1 MKADSV
7 DRLPW
12 YRHRWP
18 WLLMAGPAVVVVA
31 GLATAW
37 IAATTHD
44 GLVAEDYYKQGL
56 GVNQRLARE
65 ERAAAMGLEGRLRL
79 TAERAELRLDSRT
92 GAALPAHVRLVLAHP
107 TRSGADRAVLLTGRE
122 GVYSALLV
130 APGPGRWQ
138 ATVEDEAA
146 TWRVSGSLRLPDVP
160 EAMLGAGGRR

>member
-79 TAERAELRLDSRT
+79 TAERADLYLVSHT
-92 GAALPAHVRLVLAHP
+92 GTALPARLRLSLVHP
-107 TRSGADRAVLLTGRE
+107 TRSGEDRTLVLTGRE

-130 APGPGRWQ
+130 APGPGRWL
-138 ATVEDEAA
+138 ATVEDDGA
-146 TWRVSGSLRLPDVP
+146 TWRVSGSLRLPDAP
-160 EAMLGAGGRR
+160 EALLAAGGRH